1 MKRVVIT
8 GLGAITP
15 LGNNVDSF
23 WQSIVASKCGIDYIT
38 AFDTKD
44 STIKVAAE
52 VKDYNWRDFFKPL
65 DIKRMDRFTQFA
77 VISSQEAFQD
87 AGLNE
92 SDIDKERLAV
102 VFGSGIGG
110 GTIGSEYNKLVEKG
124 QKHVSPMTIPLNII
138 NMAAANISIKLQAFG
153 GTTSIVTACSTGT
166 DCIGQGFRQ
175 IKAGYSDIVVA
186 GASEACINPLLISSF
201 NSLKAISKSTD
212 PLRASIPFD
221 KERNGFVMGE
231 GSGTIILEELDHA
244 LKRNAKI
251 YAEVVGYGSTSDAY
265 NVVSPDPSL
274 HQGIRAIE
282 LALRE
287 AEIGY
292 KDISYINAHGTST
305 NYNDKFE
312 SQIIEQIFYRDDNNV
327 PVSSTKSMTGH
338 LLGASGAIESIIC
351 VKSLQDN
358 FIPATIGFKEKD
370 EDCNLDYVFHKGR
383 KSELNYVLSNSLG
396 FGGHNATIIFKK
408 YNPYFI

>member
-1 MKRVVIT
+1 MMKKVVVT

-15 LGNNVDSF
+15 LGNNVDAF
-23 WQSIVASKCGIDYIT
+23 WNSIAASKCGIDYIAT
-38 AFDTKD
+38 FDTNN
-44 STIKVAAE
+44 SNVKVAAE
-52 VKDYNWRDFFKPL
+52 VKDYNWKNFFKPI
-65 DIKRMDRFTQFA
+65 DVKKTDRFTQLA
-77 VISSQEAFQD
+77 LVSSYEAFND

-92 SDIDKERLAV
+92 SNIDKERLAV
-102 VFGSGIGG
+102 VFGSSVGGSTLGI
-110 GTIGSEYNKLVEKG
+110 EYNKLVNKG
-124 QKHVSPMTIPLNII
+124 PAYVSPMTIPLNIV
-138 NMAAANISIKLQAFG
+138 NMAAANISIKFQAFG
-153 GTTSIVTACSTGT
+153 GSTSVITACSTGT
-166 DCIGQGFRQ
+166 DCIGQAFRQ
-175 IKAGYSDIVVA
+175 IKAGYSDIAIA

-201 NSLKAISKSTD
+201 DSLKAISRSTD

-221 KERNGFVMGE
+221 NERNGFVLGE

-265 NVVSPDPSL
+265 NIVSPDPSL

-287 AEIGY
+287 AGISY
-292 KDISYINAHGTST
+292 KDISYINAHGTGT
-305 NYNDKFE
+305 KYNDKFE
-312 SQIIEQIFYRDDNNV
+312 SQIIEKIFYKDNNRV

-351 VKSLQDN
+351 IKSLQDN

-383 KSELNYVLSNSLG
+383 KSMLNYVLSNSLG
-396 FGGHNATIIFKK
+396 FGGHNASMIFKK
-408 YNPYFI
+408 L